1 MFADADPATME
12 PREFARLVG
21 RTPAHELRQVMRS
34 AHRTTVLDGIFVRM
48 PSLFRADRA
57 GSIEAVI
64 HWSVGDRR
72 QGAADT
78 YELVISGGVC
88 ELSARPEREPRLTLN
103 LDDIDF
109 LKLVTSNASP
119 VAMFVLG
126 KMKAKG
132 DVALALKIPNLFDIP
147 KP

>member
-1 MFADADPATME
+1 
-12 PREFARLVG
+12 
-21 RTPAHELRQVMRS
+21 MRS